1 MATPV
6 HLLFVEDS
14 PQDVELALRA
24 LRKDGVEAHWR
35 QVDSEPAMREA
46 LAAVQPD
53 VILSDFSMPK
63 FDGLA
68 ALRLAREL
76 TPEIPFIFVSGTI
89 GEERAIEAIRMGA
102 TDYILKSNLRRLG
115 TALRRA
121 LSEVEE
127 RKGYEARIRHL
138 ANYDAVTNL
147 PNRSLLADRTAQ
159 AIAHA
164 RRSGG
169 SCGLIVL
176 DIDRFKLVNEGFGQ
190 MAGDALL
197 MALADRLRGVVR
209 DDDTAARLGA
219 DTFSVLAAGLARPE
233 DVIGMARRI
242 EEAVA
247 RPFPLAGSE
256 LRISL
261 SLGAAISPRDG
272 EDFEVLLGNADAA
285 MRRVKEAGGNSFQY
299 YAAGMTRQALERIEL
314 ENALHAAAAKGELE
328 LHYQPQVEI
337 ASGCIAGLE
346 ALMRWRN
353 AARGQ
358 VPPAQFIPIAEESD
372 LIQILGEW
380 ALQSACRQLARWD
393 DAGCPV
399 PRVAV
404 NVSARQFRSPG
415 FVDLVAKALHEH
427 GVAPPR
433 LELEITEG
441 VLIDR
446 RDEAIAIL
454 EQLKAL
460 GVQVAV
466 DDFGTGYSSLSYL
479 SRLPID
485 CLKIDRSF
493 VNETAKGGR
502 DAVIAQA
509 IISLG
514 HALGLRV
521 LAEGVETQEQL
532 DFLRHHGCNEY
543 QGYLFAKPCGV
554 DALTK
559 LLRA

>member
-14 PQDVELALRA
+14 TQDVELALRA
-24 LRKDGVEAHWR
+24 LKRDGVEAHWR
-35 QVDSEPAMREA
+35 QVDSEPAMRQA

-76 TPEIPFIFVSGTI
+76 RPEVPFIFVSGTI
-89 GEERAIEAIRMGA
+89 GEERAIEAIRLGA
-102 TDYILKSNLRRLG
+102 TDYILKGNLRRLG

-164 RRSGG
+164 RRAGG

-190 MAGDALL
+190 SAGDALL
-197 MALADRLRGVVR
+197 VALADRLREVVR

-242 EEAVA
+242 QDAVA
-247 RPFPLAGSE
+247 RPFALGARE
-256 LRISL
+256 LRIAL
-261 SLGAAISPRDG
+261 SLGAALSPRDG
-272 EDFEVLLGNADAA
+272 EDFEILLGNADAA
-285 MRRVKEAGGNSFQY
+285 MRRVKEAGGNGFQY

-314 ENALHAAAAKGELE
+314 ENALHAAPAKGELE
-328 LHYQPQVEI
+328 LHYQPQVDI
-337 ASGCIAGLE
+337 ASGRIAGLE
-346 ALMRWRN
+346 ALMRWHN
-353 AARGQ
+353 QARGP

-372 LIQILGEW
+372 LIQVLGEW
-380 ALQSACRQLARWD
+380 ALQTACRQMARWD
-393 DAGCPV
+393 AAGCAV

-404 NVSARQFRSPG
+404 NVSARQFRGPG
-415 FVDLVAKALHEH
+415 FVDMVARALHEH
-427 GVAPPR
+427 RVAPPR

-441 VLIDR
+441 VLIDQ
-446 RDEAIAIL
+446 RDEAVAIL
-454 EQLKAL
+454 DGLKAL

-479 SRLPID
+479 SRLSID

-493 VNETAKGGR
+493 VSETAKGGR

-521 LAEGVETQEQL
+521 LAEGVETKAQL
-532 DFLRHHGCNEY
+532 AFLRRHGCNEY
-543 QGYLFAKPCGV
+543 QGYLFSRPCAV

-559 LLRA
+559 LLTS